1 MLILF
6 ETYYGLMPFN
16 RILVPY
22 DTSKLSIKALEKAI
36 ELSTVDKTQ
45 IFVLH
50 VINEIPLPIHFSKIE
65 SKNNEVIISPLVNK
79 IHNEIKNEM
88 IMIMKDVKNKYTEN
102 NVSITTEIKI
112 GDPAEIIIG
121 FTKQNN
127 TDLIVMGSIGH
138 KGISGMFRKLG
149 SVARRVA
156 EEVECA
162 VLIVR

>member
-1 MLILF
+1 
-6 ETYYGLMPFN
+6 
-16 RILVPY
+16 
-22 DTSKLSIKALEKAI
+22 
-36 ELSTVDKTQ
+36 
-45 IFVLH
+45 
-50 VINEIPLPIHFSKIE
+50 
-65 SKNNEVIISPLVNK
+65 
-79 IHNEIKNEM
+79 M
-88 IMIMKDVKNKYTEN
+88 IVIMKDVKNKYTEN

-149 SVARRVA
+149 SVARKVA